1 MAIPKNV
8 VVIIGCGGM
17 GLAIAR
23 RLGSGSSVLL
33 ADASP
38 LQLENA
44 ISTLRQE
51 GYAVDGKETDVSSL
65 DEVNNLAKK
74 ASDMGPIKTIVH
86 TAGLSPIQASPER
99 IYQVDLL
106 GTANVIDAF
115 LKVATGGASFVV
127 IASMAG
133 HAIEE
138 TFATDFEQHLA
149 TAPTQTLLSHPEL
162 DTGPYEADTPES
174 RMASARA
181 YGISKRA
188 NIVRVQAFAAAFG
201 TKGARI
207 NSVSPGV
214 ISTVMGQRELDGPYG
229 QHIRQIIED
238 GPAARIG
245 TASDVANAAAFL
257 ASDEASF
264 ITGTDL
270 LVDGGSTSSRR
281 WNKGPSL
288 FSC

>member
-1 MAIPKNV
+1 MAAPKKV

-17 GLAIAR
+17 GVVIAR
-23 RLGSGSSVLL
+23 RLGSGCSILL

-38 LQLENA
+38 GQLENA
-44 ISTLRQE
+44 TSTLRQE
-51 GYAVDGKETDVSSL
+51 GYTVDGTETDVSSL
-65 DEVNNLAKK
+65 NAVKELAKR
-74 ASDMGPIKTIVH
+74 ASHIGPIKTIVH
-86 TAGLSPIQASPER
+86 TAGLSPIQALPER

-115 LKVATGGASFVV
+115 LEVATAGTSLVV

-133 HAIEE
+133 HTIQEAL
-138 TFATDFEQHLA
+138 ATDFEQHLA
-149 TAPTQTLLSHPEL
+149 TSPAETLLSHPEL
-162 DTGPYEADTPES
+162 DTNVYEANTPEA
-174 RMASARA
+174 RKASPRA

-188 NIVRVQAFAAAFG
+188 NILRVQASAAAFG
-201 TKGARI
+201 AKGARI

-229 QHIRQIIED
+229 QHIRKIID
-238 GPAARIG
+238 DSPAGRIG
-245 TASDVANAAAFL
+245 TAGDVVNAVAFL

-270 LVDGGSTSSRR
+270 LVDGGSTSSQR
-281 WNKGPSL
+281 WSKGPGL
-288 FSC
+288 FSR